1 LAAAAYWNVLVT
13 EDHKKLREKWNA
25 FYEHH
30 SESEVVSVL
39 AEHAYLLPPS
49 GSALDLACGNGAN
62 AMFLAEK
69 GLMVEAWDI
78 SDVALNRLTQK
89 ARQQQLTIISKQIA
103 VEPDHLPINVFDVI
117 VISRFLDRRLA
128 EPLMQALKPD
138 GLLFYQTFTVNKLTD
153 KGPSNPAYLLA
164 RNELLR
170 LFAPL
175 NLLYYQE
182 DDRTGCL
189 AEGDR
194 NEARYIGQKVKCSK
208 FSS

>member
-1 LAAAAYWNVLVT
+1 LAKVL
-13 EDHKKLREKWNA
+13 
-25 FYEHH
+25 
-30 SESEVVSVL
+30 
-39 AEHAYLLPPS
+39 
-49 GSALDLACGNGAN
+49 
-62 AMFLAEK
+62 
-69 GLMVEAWDI
+69 
-78 SDVALNRLTQK
+78 
-89 ARQQQLTIISKQIA
+89 
-103 VEPDHLPINVFDVI
+103 
-117 VISRFLDRRLA
+117 
-128 EPLMQALKPD
+128 
-138 GLLFYQTFTVNKLTD
+138 TFTVNKLTD